1 VNWPAVERLFAA
13 ALETRPE
20 ERQALLDSDPD
31 DAVRAE
37 VRRLLARHDALCSQH
52 DSFLAS
58 LDLDRAAALLDT
70 VESED
75 PPAIGRYEIVRRLG
89 SGATGVVYLARDP
102 SLGRH
107 VALKLLSPHLSH
119 DATGIRRFT
128 DEARAASRLDNP
140 HIVAI
145 HEIGRSE
152 DDRLF
157 IAMAYHEGE
166 TLRQRIARGALPVAE
181 AVRIAGDVADGLSA
195 AHAKGIVHRDIKPEN
210 ILLTARG
217 ACIVD
222 FGIAKVA
229 GETLTRTG
237 SALGTAAYMSPEQ
250 TRGTAVDQRSDL
262 WSLGVVLYEM
272 LTGQRPFRADGGEA
286 LIYGIRHDAA
296 EPVTARRPGLVP
308 AVARAVDCC
317 LEKDPERR
325 YQSAAALLSVLRAPL
340 PSSDGTGAVGHELGV
355 TQPPSDAANVAP
367 ETAVVA
373 AARLAPTRRRRPIL
387 LAVGA
392 LLLMALGTLL
402 WGTRPRSPA
411 PSRSAASR
419 TTIAV
424 LPFTYRGSQEFAY
437 LGEGM
442 MDLLSA
448 NLNGAGE
455 IRTVDPDAV
464 LALFRQAGRAR
475 LEPEQARDLAAR
487 LGAGS
492 YVLGNV
498 VETGGH
504 LRISALLHSGDP
516 KEGRGQA
523 LVDGGSRRLFQLVDG
538 LTAQLIAQQSGG
550 PVGALSRLAA
560 LTTDSLAALKA
571 YLEGE
576 RHFRAWRDDSAVQAL
591 ERAIRIDSTFAL
603 AYYRMA
609 TEVRWTRGRTRA
621 VEAVDRA
628 LRHGHRLSDR
638 DRRLIEA
645 YAAFLHGRTAEA
657 ERLYREIVSRHPDD
671 LEATLQLAELIS
683 AWGSVLGH
691 SWLDAR
697 EWFERVRSI
706 DPSNLSAIDHLSNIA
721 ARERR
726 LEELDSLTDR
736 LLQVSSPPRSWFY
749 QGQRAVASGDTAE
762 TARFMAT
769 LRKAGGEI
777 AQPIGG
783 GVVAF
788 TGDLVVGRRIWRLF
802 TEPSRSR
809 GLRVLAHLTLAKMEL
824 MTGRWSAA
832 KVEIDSAMAL
842 DSATALEHRALL
854 SLWPLQ
860 QVSRS
865 ELLALRNAL
874 QQWKAAPGPSN
885 ESSVTAI
892 HAPAHPYLRLY
903 LLGLLS
909 VRLDEHAPAL
919 DYAAELERRAGKSF
933 APAFVRL
940 LGRAVRVEVARAR
953 GRAEQALA
961 TLDSARFLALR
972 HLRGGGG
979 GDLAFFPHEYEQF
992 TRAEL
997 LESLG
1002 RQGEALQAYQSIA
1015 DELFHSGA
1023 PAHLRMARIYER
1035 QGERQ
1040 KAAAHYARFVELW
1053 KDCDPEFRPLVAEAR
1068 QRLAP

>member
-1 VNWPAVERLFAA
+1 
-13 ALETRPE
+13 
-20 ERQALLDSDPD
+20 
-31 DAVRAE
+31 
-37 VRRLLARHDALCSQH
+37 
-52 DSFLAS
+52 
-58 LDLDRAAALLDT
+58 
-70 VESED
+70 
-75 PPAIGRYEIVRRLG
+75 
-89 SGATGVVYLARDP
+89 
-102 SLGRH
+102 
-107 VALKLLSPHLSH
+107 
-119 DATGIRRFT
+119 
-128 DEARAASRLDNP
+128 
-140 HIVAI
+140 
-145 HEIGRSE
+145 
-152 DDRLF
+152 
-157 IAMAYHEGE
+157 M
-166 TLRQRIARGALPVAE
+166 
-181 AVRIAGDVADGLSA
+181 
-195 AHAKGIVHRDIKPEN
+195 
-210 ILLTARG
+210 
-217 ACIVD
+217 D

-237 SALGTAAYMSPEQ
+237 AALGTAAYMSPEQ
-250 TRGTAVDQRSDL
+250 TRGTGVDHRSDL

-286 LIYGIRHDAA
+286 LIYSIRHDAA
-296 EPVTARRPGLVP
+296 EPVTARRPGLAP
-308 AVARAVDCC
+308 AVARVVDRC
-317 LEKDPERR
+317 LEKEPERR
-325 YQSAAALLSVLRAPL
+325 YQSAAAVLSVLRAPL

-355 TQPPSDAANVAP
+355 TQLPSDAANVAP

-411 PSRSAASR
+411 PSPSAASR

-455 IRTVDPDAV
+455 IRSVDPDAV
-464 LALFRQAGRAR
+464 LALFRQAGHAR

-492 YVLGNV
+492 YVLGSV

-516 KEGRGQA
+516 NEGRGQA
-523 LVDGGSRRLFQLVDG
+523 LVGGGSRQLFQLVDG

-560 LTTDSLAALKA
+560 LTTDSLTALKA
-571 YLEGE
+571 YLEAE
-576 RHFRAWRDDSAVQAL
+576 RHFRAWRLDSCIQAA
-591 ERAIRIDSTFAL
+591 ERATRIDSTFAL
-603 AYYRMA
+603 AHYRLA
-609 TEVRWTRGRTRA
+609 TEILWTRGRTQA
-621 VEAVDRA
+621 IEALDRA

-645 YAAFLHGRTAEA
+645 FAASLHGRMAEA
-657 ERLYREIVSRHPDD
+657 ERLYREIVTRYPDD
-671 LEATLQLAELIS
+671 LEATLQLGFLIFE
-683 AWGSVLGH
+683 WGGVQGR
-691 SWLDAR
+691 SWLDSR

-706 DPSNLSAIDHLSNIA
+706 DPSHLGAIRFLSSIA

-736 LLQVSSPPRSWFY
+736 LLQVSSPPRSWFLH
-749 QGQRAVASGDTAE
+749 GQRAVASGDTAE

-769 LRKAGGEI
+769 LRKAGDEI

-783 GVVAF
+783 GVVAA
-788 TGDLVVGRRIWRLF
+788 TGDLVAGRRIWRLF

-809 GLRVLAHLTLAKMEL
+809 GTRVLAHITLAKMEL
-824 MTGRWSAA
+824 MTGRWRAA
-832 KVEIDSAMAL
+832 KVELDSAMAL

-874 QQWKAAPGPSN
+874 QRLKAAPGRSS
-885 ESSVTAI
+885 ESSVTAM
-892 HAPAHPYLRLY
+892 HAPARPYLRLY

-909 VRLDEHAPAL
+909 VRLDEYAPAL
-919 DYAAELERRAGKSF
+919 DYAAELEQRAEIVRPASVRR
-933 APAFVRL
+933 

-961 TLDSARFLALR
+961 TLDSAGFWAPENFNGVSDSAAIHATGARRFSLTSTSGLPGLSYSRAWGVREKRSRCTGTLPTRFSIPGLRPTSAWHGSTSGRASGRRRPLTMPGSSSCGRTATPSSGLSWRRLDSDSRLEAAPQQAPLSHAL
-972 HLRGGGG
+972 GPG
-979 GDLAFFPHEYEQF
+979 
-992 TRAEL
+992 
-997 LESLG
+997 
-1002 RQGEALQAYQSIA
+1002 
-1015 DELFHSGA
+1015 
-1023 PAHLRMARIYER
+1023 
-1035 QGERQ
+1035 GERAGGAVPRELVHILEHRRVGSECGEQ
-1040 KAAAHYARFVELW
+1040 LEAAGAARLPPPAPRE
-1053 KDCDPEFRPLVAEAR
+1053 ERPR
-1068 QRLAP
+1068 SGRTD